1 MFCNDLK
8 LCHIWP
14 ETKRKMVHLTSWI
27 DSLPDRN
34 MFMIRLPQALKGIL
48 IVTVFQTFL
57 PAIIIQ
63 LYHKPRLLCLMHYSL
78 FPFFI
83 VNHPVFSPQPVCE
96 VRSQKNDHII
106 LRTDCAKQ
114 DSIPGIS
121 KPQNDKWHLLF
132 PLLHSKKPGKPAHR
146 PGLPLSYRSQK

>member
-63 LYHKPRLLCLMHYSL
+63 LYHKPRLLRLMHYSL
-78 FPFFI
+78 FS
-83 VNHPVFSPQPVCE
+83 VFS
-96 VRSQKNDHII
+96 S
-106 LRTDCAKQ
+106 
-114 DSIPGIS
+114 
-121 KPQNDKWHLLF
+121 
-132 PLLHSKKPGKPAHR
+132 
-146 PGLPLSYRSQK
+146 